1 LGVGG
6 QLIKYHINN
15 MSEEFIWVIIYLMPI
30 SVVVWT
36 LGMWAT
42 HEDYK
47 KEHNIKG
54 WSDKDMNAK
63 QIILTSI
70 VSTIVGTTGWLGG
83 VYYGSVNMLDSIYD
97 NVENELDILESKLE
111 SVSTKKIESQLEQ
124 LKIKVL
130 NKVPSQQDIIDMSAQ
145 VDGINERIVM
155 LASETQSLISDLKY
169 SVREDLNKT
178 TTDLTN
184 TVESSITAQSDSVKK
199 EIGKLYDKVD
209 VLYKE
214 LTEVTALIDKAKN
227 TFFGKSVFKE
237 KK

>member
-1 LGVGG
+1 MDE
-6 QLIKYHINN
+6 NN
-15 MSEEFIWVIIYLMPI
+15 WIWVIIYMIPVMTFMWL
-30 SVVVWT
+30 

-54 WSDKDMNAK
+54 WSDKEMNAK
-63 QIILTSI
+63 QIILTTI

-83 VYYGSVNMLDSIYD
+83 LYYGSANMLDTIYG
-97 NVENELDILESKLE
+97 NVESELDILESKLE

-130 NKVPSQQDIIDMSAQ
+130 NKVPTQQDIIDMSAQ

-155 LASETQSLISDLKY
+155 LALETQSLITDLKY
-169 SVREDLNKT
+169 SVRKDLNET
-178 TTDLTN
+178 TTELSN
-184 TVESSITAQSDSVKK
+184 KVESSITAQSDSVKK
-199 EIGKLYDKVD
+199 EIGKLYDRLDSLHKD
-209 VLYKE
+209 LG
-214 LTEVTALIDKAKN
+214 EVSTLIDKAKN

>member
-1 LGVGG
+1 
-6 QLIKYHINN
+6 
-15 MSEEFIWVIIYLMPI
+15 MSEEFIWVLIYMMP
-30 SVVVWT
+30 VMTALW
-36 LGMWAT
+36 LLFMWAN

-54 WSDKDMNAK
+54 WSDKEMNAK

-130 NKVPSQQDIIDMSAQ
+130 NKVPTKQDIIDMSAQ
-145 VDGINERIVM
+145 VDGINEQIVK
-155 LASETQSLISDLKY
+155 LTSETQGLLTDLKFT
-169 SVREDLNKT
+169 VREDLNKT

-214 LTEVTALIDKAKN
+214 LTEVTALIDKAKEN
-227 TFFGKSVFKE
+227 FIGKRVFK
-237 KK
+237 

>member
-1 LGVGG
+1 
-6 QLIKYHINN
+6 
-15 MSEEFIWVIIYLMPI
+15 MSVEFIWVIIYMIPVMTFMWL
-30 SVVVWT
+30 

-54 WSDKDMNAK
+54 WSDKEMNAK
-63 QIILTSI
+63 QIILTTI

-83 VYYGSVNMLDSIYD
+83 LYYGSANMLDTIYG
-97 NVENELDILESKLE
+97 NVESELDILESKLE

-130 NKVPSQQDIIDMSAQ
+130 NKVPTKQDIIDMSAQ

-155 LASETQSLISDLKY
+155 LALETQSLITDLKY
-169 SVREDLNKT
+169 SVRKDLNNT
-178 TTDLTN
+178 TTELSN
-184 TVESSITAQSDSVKK
+184 KVESSITAQSDSVKK
-199 EIGKLYDKVD
+199 EIGKLYDRLDSLHKD
-209 VLYKE
+209 LG
-214 LTEVTALIDKAKN
+214 EVSTLIDKAKN

>member
-1 LGVGG
+1 MMDE
-6 QLIKYHINN
+6 N
-15 MSEEFIWVIIYLMPI
+15 SWIWVLIYMMP
-30 SVVVWT
+30 VMTFVWL

-47 KEHNIKG
+47 KEHNIIG
-54 WSDKDMNAK
+54 WSDRQMNVK
-63 QIILTSI
+63 QLIVGTL
-70 VSTIVGTTGWLGG
+70 VSTIVGLSGYMVGI
-83 VYYGSVNMLDSIYD
+83 YYGSIGMLDSIYG
-97 NVENELDILESKLE
+97 NVESELDILETKLE

-145 VDGINERIVM
+145 VDEINERIVV
-155 LASETQSLISDLKY
+155 LASETQGLISDLKY

-184 TVESSITAQSDSVKK
+184 TLDTTITAQSDSVKK
-199 EIGKLYDKVD
+199 EIGKLYDKLD
-209 VLYKE
+209 GLHKD
-214 LTEVTALIDKAKN
+214 LGEVTTLIDKAKN

>member
-1 LGVGG
+1 M
-6 QLIKYHINN
+6 YENTW
-15 MSEEFIWVIIYLMPI
+15 IWFIIYLMP
-30 SVVVWT
+30 VTTVVWL
-36 LGMWAT
+36 LGMWAN

-54 WSDKDMNAK
+54 WSDKEMNAK
-63 QIILTSI
+63 QIILTTI

-83 VYYGSVNMLDSIYD
+83 LYYGSANMLDTIYG
-97 NVENELDILESKLE
+97 NVESELDILESKLE

-130 NKVPSQQDIIDMSAQ
+130 NKVPTQQDIIDMSAQ

-155 LASETQSLISDLKY
+155 LALETQSLITDLKY
-169 SVREDLNKT
+169 SVRKDLNET
-178 TTDLTN
+178 TTELSN
-184 TVESSITAQSDSVKK
+184 KVESSITAQSDSVKK
-199 EIGKLYDKVD
+199 EIGKLYDRLDSLHKD
-209 VLYKE
+209 LG
-214 LTEVTALIDKAKN
+214 EVSTLIDKAKN

>member
-1 LGVGG
+1 MMDD
-6 QLIKYHINN
+6 NAW
-15 MSEEFIWVIIYLMPI
+15 IWFIIYLMP
-30 SVVVWT
+30 VTAVMWL
-36 LGMWAT
+36 LGMWAN

-54 WSDKDMNAK
+54 WSDKEMNAK

-83 VYYGSVNMLDSIYD
+83 VYYGSANMFETIYE
-97 NVENELDILESKLE
+97 NVGNELDILGSKLNTE
-111 SVSTKKIESQLEQ
+111 STKKIESQLEQ
-124 LKIKVL
+124 LKQRVL
-130 NKVPSQQDIIDMSAQ
+130 NKVPSRQDIIDMSAQ
-145 VDGINERIVM
+145 VDEINERILM
-155 LASETQSLISDLKY
+155 LSTETQSLVTDLKF
-169 SVREDLNKT
+169 SVKEDLNKT

-184 TVESSITAQSDSVKK
+184 KVDNTITAQSDSVKK
-199 EIGKLYDKVD
+199 EIGKLYDRVD

-214 LTEVTALIDKAKN
+214 LNEVTVLIDKAKT

>member
-1 LGVGG
+1 MDE
-6 QLIKYHINN
+6 NTW
-15 MSEEFIWVIIYLMPI
+15 IWVIIYMIPVMTFMWL
-30 SVVVWT
+30 

-54 WSDKDMNAK
+54 WSDKEMNAK
-63 QIILTSI
+63 QIILTTI

-83 VYYGSVNMLDSIYD
+83 LYYGSANMLDTIYG
-97 NVENELDILESKLE
+97 NVESELDILESKLE

-130 NKVPSQQDIIDMSAQ
+130 NKVPTQQDIIDMSAQ

-155 LASETQSLISDLKY
+155 LALETQSLITDLKY
-169 SVREDLNKT
+169 SVRKDLNET
-178 TTDLTN
+178 TTELSN
-184 TVESSITAQSDSVKK
+184 KVESSITAQSDSVKK
-199 EIGKLYDKVD
+199 EIGKLYDRLDGLHKD
-209 VLYKE
+209 LG
-214 LTEVTALIDKAKN
+214 EVTTLIDKAKN

>member
-1 LGVGG
+1 M
-6 QLIKYHINN
+6 Y
-15 MSEEFIWVIIYLMPI
+15 
-30 SVVVWT
+30 
-36 LGMWAT
+36 
-42 HEDYK
+42 
-47 KEHNIKG
+47 
-54 WSDKDMNAK
+54 
-63 QIILTSI
+63 
-70 VSTIVGTTGWLGG
+70 
-83 VYYGSVNMLDSIYD
+83 
-97 NVENELDILESKLE
+97 VENELDIFESKLE

-214 LTEVTALIDKAKN
+214 LTEVTALIDKAKEN
-227 TFFGKSVFKE
+227 FIGKRVFK
-237 KK
+237 

>member
-1 LGVGG
+1 
-6 QLIKYHINN
+6 
-15 MSEEFIWVIIYLMPI
+15 MSEELIFIWILIYMMPVMTALWLLFI
-30 SVVVWT
+30 
-36 LGMWAT
+36 WAN

-54 WSDKDMNAK
+54 WSDKDMNVK
-63 QIILTSI
+63 QL
-70 VSTIVGTTGWLGG
+70 IVGTLISIIVGLSGYMIG
-83 VYYGSVNMLDSIYD
+83 IYYGSIRMLDTVYS
-97 NVENELDILESKLE
+97 NVENELDILGSKLE

-130 NKVPSQQDIIDMSAQ
+130 NKVPTQQDIINMSAQ
-145 VDGINERIVM
+145 VDEINERIVM
-155 LASETQSLISDLKY
+155 LALETQSLITDLKY
-169 SVREDLNKT
+169 SVRKDLNNT
-178 TTDLTN
+178 TTELSN
-184 TVESSITAQSDSVKK
+184 KVESSITAQSDSVKK

-214 LTEVTALIDKAKN
+214 LTEVTTLIDKAKN

>member
-1 LGVGG
+1 MDENSWIWV
-6 QLIKYHINN
+6 LIY
-15 MSEEFIWVIIYLMPI
+15 MMPVMTALWVLFIW
-30 SVVVWT
+30 
-36 LGMWAT
+36 AN

-54 WSDKDMNAK
+54 WSDKEMNAK

-83 VYYGSVNMLDSIYD
+83 LYYGSANMLDTIYG
-97 NVENELDILESKLE
+97 NVESELDILESKLE

-130 NKVPSQQDIIDMSAQ
+130 NKVPTQQDIIDMSAQ
-145 VDGINERIVM
+145 VDEINERIVV
-155 LASETQSLISDLKY
+155 LAIETESLISDLKHT
-169 SVREDLNKT
+169 VRQDLNKT

-184 TVESSITAQSDSVKK
+184 TLDNTITAQSDSVKK
-199 EIGKLYDKVD
+199 EIGKLYDKLD
-209 VLYKE
+209 GLHKD
-214 LTEVTALIDKAKN
+214 LGEVTTLIDKAKN

>member
-1 LGVGG
+1 
-6 QLIKYHINN
+6 
-15 MSEEFIWVIIYLMPI
+15 MEENIWIWVIIYMIPVMTFMWL
-30 SVVVWT
+30 

-54 WSDKDMNAK
+54 WSDKEMNAK

-83 VYYGSVNMLDSIYD
+83 LYYGSANMLDTIYG

-124 LKIKVL
+124 LKQKVL
-130 NKVPSQQDIIDMSAQ
+130 NKVPSRQDVIDMSAQ
-145 VDGINERIVM
+145 VDGINDRIVM

-214 LTEVTALIDKAKN
+214 LNEVTALIDKAKT

>member
-1 LGVGG
+1 MGE
-6 QLIKYHINN
+6 NDW
-15 MSEEFIWVIIYLMPI
+15 IWVIIYMMPLI
-30 SVVVWT
+30 TVMWL

-54 WSDKDMNAK
+54 WSDRDMNVK
-63 QIILTSI
+63 QLI
-70 VSTIVGTTGWLGG
+70 VGTLASTIVGLSGYMVGT
-83 VYYGSVNMLDSIYD
+83 YYGSIKMLDTIYG

-130 NKVPSQQDIIDMSAQ
+130 NKVPTKQDIIDMSAQ
-145 VDGINERIVM
+145 VDEINERIVV
-155 LASETQSLISDLKY
+155 LAIETESLISDLKY
-169 SVREDLNKT
+169 SVREDLNNI

-184 TVESSITAQSDSVKK
+184 TLDTTITAQSDSVKK

-214 LTEVTALIDKAKN
+214 LNEVTTLIDKAKN

>member
-1 LGVGG
+1 
-6 QLIKYHINN
+6 
-15 MSEEFIWVIIYLMPI
+15 MSEELIFIWILIYMMPVMTALWLLFI
-30 SVVVWT
+30 
-36 LGMWAT
+36 WAN

-54 WSDKDMNAK
+54 WSDKDMNVK
-63 QIILTSI
+63 QL
-70 VSTIVGTTGWLGG
+70 IVGTLISIIVGLSGYMIG
-83 VYYGSVNMLDSIYD
+83 IYYGSIRMLDTVYS
-97 NVENELDILESKLE
+97 NVENELDILGSKLE

-130 NKVPSQQDIIDMSAQ
+130 NKVPTQQDIIDMSAQ
-145 VDGINERIVM
+145 VDEINERIVM
-155 LASETQSLISDLKY
+155 LALETQSLITDLKY
-169 SVREDLNKT
+169 SVRKDLNET
-178 TTDLTN
+178 TTELSN
-184 TVESSITAQSDSVKK
+184 KVESSITAQSDSVKK

-214 LTEVTALIDKAKN
+214 LTEVTTLIDKAKN

>member
-1 LGVGG
+1 
-6 QLIKYHINN
+6 
-15 MSEEFIWVIIYLMPI
+15 MPI

-54 WSDKDMNAK
+54 WSDKEMNAK

-97 NVENELDILESKLE
+97 NVENELDIFESKLE

-145 VDGINERIVM
+145 VDGINEQIVK
-155 LASETQSLISDLKY
+155 LTSETQGLLTDLKFT
-169 SVREDLNKT
+169 VREDLNKT

>member
-1 LGVGG
+1 MGE
-6 QLIKYHINN
+6 NDW
-15 MSEEFIWVIIYLMPI
+15 IWVIIYMMPLAT
-30 SVVVWT
+30 VLWF
-36 LGMWAT
+36 LFMWAN

-54 WSDKDMNAK
+54 WSDKEMNAK
-63 QIILTSI
+63 QIILTTI
-70 VSTIVGTTGWLGG
+70 VCTIVGTTGWLGG
-83 VYYGSVNMLDSIYD
+83 LYYGSANMLDTIYG
-97 NVENELDILESKLE
+97 NVESELDILESKLE

-130 NKVPSQQDIIDMSAQ
+130 NKVPTQQDIIDMSAQ

-155 LASETQSLISDLKY
+155 LALETQSLITDLKY
-169 SVREDLNKT
+169 SVRKDLNNT
-178 TTDLTN
+178 TTELSN
-184 TVESSITAQSDSVKK
+184 KVESSITAQSDSVKK

-214 LTEVTALIDKAKN
+214 LTEVTTLIDKAKN